1 MARPPSRKSS
11 ASARRRKRRSIGWRL
26 KLGFSLAAAVVA
38 VLAWAALAR
47 TLAPA
52 SNTALNRFDAIIVLG
67 SPADSDGNPKDTQQ
81 ARVTEAVNEY
91 KRGVASHIILTGGAV
106 SNRFVEARVMARSAQ
121 AQGIPESALLEDT
134 QARDTVENA
143 CYSLRIMKDHGW
155 RSAEIVS
162 SAYQLPRAGLIFNSL
177 PLQWSAHEAPP
188 VSPQSPAYDKALASV
203 EVLKTARYLIW
214 SRWAERCEP

>member
-1 MARPPSRKSS
+1 LR
-11 ASARRRKRRSIGWRL
+11 
-26 KLGFSLAAAVVA
+26 LGFSLAAAVVA

-188 VSPQSPAYDKALASV
+188 ISPQSPAYDKALASV

>member
-1 MARPPSRKSS
+1 MARPPSRKTS

-26 KLGFSLAAAVVA
+26 RLGFSLAAAVVA

-67 SPADSDGNPKDTQQ
+67 
-81 ARVTEAVNEY
+81 
-91 KRGVASHIILTGGAV
+91 
-106 SNRFVEARVMARSAQ
+106 NRFVEARVMARSAQ

>member
-1 MARPPSRKSS
+1 
-11 ASARRRKRRSIGWRL
+11 
-26 KLGFSLAAAVVA
+26 
-38 VLAWAALAR
+38 
-47 TLAPA
+47 
-52 SNTALNRFDAIIVLG
+52 
-67 SPADSDGNPKDTQQ
+67 
-81 ARVTEAVNEY
+81 
-91 KRGVASHIILTGGAV
+91 
-106 SNRFVEARVMARSAQ
+106 
-121 AQGIPESALLEDT
+121 
-134 QARDTVENA
+134 
-143 CYSLRIMKDHGW
+143 LRIMKDHGW